1 MPNWCNNT
9 IEIEGT
15 KEQIDKFVSFLEEN
29 NGKDWFN
36 FFRPCPQEL
45 VDTVSGSV
53 GEDKQSA
60 HEVQQKMNIE
70 KYGHADWY
78 SWSVDNWG
86 TKWNCDAQDWMKIEN
101 PNADQASV
109 TFWFDSAWSP
119 PTALYEFIE
128 SNSEFIVTAS
138 YLEEGMSFVGQFS
151 GGIDECYEF
160 SDLDSLEEIPEE
172 LVDEWNLIELL
183 EDREEW
189 NDE

>member
-15 KEQIDKFVSFLEEN
+15 KEQINAFVSFLDEQS
-29 NGKDWFN
+29 GKNWFN

-45 VDTVSGSV
+45 VDTVSGFV

-60 HEVQQKMNIE
+60 HETQQKMNIE
-70 KYGHADWY
+70 KHGHADWY

-101 PNADQASV
+101 PNEDQASV

-151 GGIDECYEF
+151 GGMDECYEF

-172 LVDEWNLIELL
+172 LVDEWNLAEQMEMNGE
-183 EDREEW
+183 EDE
-189 NDE
+189 

>member
-1 MPNWCNNT
+1 MPNWCSNT

-15 KEQIDKFVSFLEEN
+15 KEQINTFVSFLDEQ
-29 NGKDWFN
+29 NGKNWFN

-45 VDTVSGSV
+45 VDTVSGFV
-53 GEDKQSA
+53 GEDKQSV
-60 HEVQQKMNIE
+60 HEAQQKSNIE
-70 KYGHADWY
+70 KYGHADWH
-78 SWSVDNWG
+78 SWSIDNWG

-101 PNADQASV
+101 PSEDQASV

-151 GGIDECYEF
+151 GGMDECYEF

-172 LVDEWNLIELL
+172 LVDEWNLVELV
-183 EDREEW
+183 EQNEEW

>member
-15 KEQIDKFVSFLEEN
+15 KEQINAFVSFLDEQS
-29 NGKDWFN
+29 GKNWFN

-45 VDTVSGSV
+45 VDTVSGFV

-60 HEVQQKMNIE
+60 HESQQKLNIE

-101 PNADQASV
+101 PNEDQASV

-151 GGIDECYEF
+151 GGMDECYEF

-172 LVDEWNLIELL
+172 LVDEWNLVELV
-183 EDREEW
+183 EQNEEW

>member
-15 KEQIDKFVSFLEEN
+15 KEQINAFVSFLDEQS
-29 NGKDWFN
+29 GKNWFN

-45 VDTVSGSV
+45 VDTVSGFV

-60 HEVQQKMNIE
+60 HETQQKMNIE
-70 KYGHADWY
+70 KHGHADWY

-101 PNADQASV
+101 PSEDQASV
-109 TFWFDSAWSP
+109 TFWFDSAWAP

>member
-9 IEIEGT
+9 IEIEGS
-15 KEQIDKFVSFLEEN
+15 KEQINAFVSFLEEN
-29 NGKDWFN
+29 GGKNWFS

-45 VDTVSGSV
+45 TDTVSGFV
-53 GEDKQSA
+53 GEDKQAA
-60 HEVQQKMNIE
+60 HEAQQKSNIE
-70 KYGHADWY
+70 KYGHSDWY
-78 SWSVDNWG
+78 SWCVDNWG
-86 TKWNCDAQDWMKIEN
+86 TKWNCDAQDWVKVEN
-101 PNADQASV
+101 PNDDQASV

-172 LVDEWNLIELL
+172 LVDEWNLVELV
-183 EDREEW
+183 EQNEEW

>member
-15 KEQIDKFVSFLEEN
+15 KEQINAFVSFLDEQS
-29 NGKDWFN
+29 GKNWFN

-45 VDTVSGSV
+45 VDTVSGFV

-60 HEVQQKMNIE
+60 HETQQKMNIE
-70 KYGHADWY
+70 KHGHADWY
-78 SWSVDNWG
+78 SWSVDKWG
-86 TKWNCDAQDWMKIEN
+86 TKWNCDAQDWMKVEN
-101 PNADQASV
+101 PNEDQSSV

-128 SNSEFIVTAS
+128 SNSELSVTAS

-160 SDLDSLEEIPEE
+160 SDLDSLEGIPEE
-172 LVDEWNLIELL
+172 LVDEWNLAELV
-183 EDREEW
+183 EQNEEW
-189 NDE
+189 EDE